1 MSIHS
6 DLERADELRRELIA
20 LLSLPRYEQPRMT
33 YEQFL
38 DWLDEDTLAEWEDG
52 KVEMTSPA
60 SLRHQEIANFLVEVL
75 SGFVR
80 TYDLGRVLDGPFQM
94 KLSASGREPDVLF
107 VATAHL
113 GRLQPTYL
121 DGPADLVVE
130 IISPES
136 EGRDRGK
143 KYYEYQDNG
152 VPEYWLIDP
161 QREVAEF
168 YQLDEHGHYV
178 VVMPDAQGVYQ
189 SRALPRFWLRVAW
202 LWQNPL
208 PNSIRALLDIAG
220 KDYAQMLR
228 DELNRSGL

>member
-6 DLERADELRRELIA
+6 DLERAEELRRELIA
-20 LLSLPRYEQPRMT
+20 LLALPRDEQPRMT

-113 GRLQPTYL
+113 DRLQPTYL
-121 DGPADLVVE
+121 DGPADIVIE

-152 VPEYWLIDP
+152 VAEYWLIDP

-168 YQLDEHGHYV
+168 YRLDEHGHYAV
-178 VVMPDAQGVYQ
+178 VTPDAQGIYQ

-208 PNSIRALLDIAG
+208 PNPIRALLDIAG

>member
-1 MSIHS
+1 MSIHF
-6 DLERADELRRELIA
+6 DLDRAEELRRELMA
-20 LLSLPRYEQPRMT
+20 LLSLPPDQRPRMT

-52 KVEMTSPA
+52 EVVMTSPA
-60 SLRHQEIANFLVEVL
+60 SLRDQQIASFLVEVL

-80 TYDLGRVLDGPFQM
+80 TYDLGRVVGAPFQM
-94 KLSASGREPDVLF
+94 RLANSGREPDVLF
-107 VATAHL
+107 VATAHVD
-113 GRLQPTYL
+113 RLRPTYL

-152 VPEYWLIDP
+152 VSEYWLLDP
-161 QREVAEF
+161 VREVVEF
-168 YQLDEHGHYV
+168 YQLDAQNHYQV
-178 VVMPDAQGVYQ
+178 IPLDAGGVYH
-189 SRALPRFWLRVAW
+189 SRVLPGFWLDVAW
-202 LWQNPL
+202 LWQDPL
-208 PNSIRALLDIAG
+208 PTPVRVLLEVAG

-228 DELNRSGL
+228 EELNRSGL